1 MVINWNES
9 FNKIIL
15 LIESEIREMG
25 VNVENARFFIETV
38 DGESVE
44 IKGGVQEVSIDSDK
58 IADSGPNFDFGK
70 EYSGTFAYEEP
81 QNIKDLKGM
90 GFTDQQAWNI
100 HLRKGES
107 WKEN

>member
-1 MVINWNES
+1 
-9 FNKIIL
+9 
-15 LIESEIREMG
+15 MG
-25 VNVENARFFIETV
+25 VDLKGVNFFIETP

-44 IKGGVQEVSIDSDK
+44 VKEIKEVSVISDK
-58 IADSGPNFDFGK
+58 IVDSDFGIGG
-70 EYSGTFAYEEP
+70 EINGTFTWEEP
-81 QNIKDLKGM
+81 ENVKELKER

>member
-1 MVINWNES
+1 
-9 FNKIIL
+9 
-15 LIESEIREMG
+15 MG
-25 VNVENARFFIETV
+25 MNLEGMKFFIETP

-58 IADSGPNFDFGK
+58 VVDSGFDFDFGK

-81 QNIKDLKGM
+81 QNIKVLKKI
-90 GFTDQQAWNI
+90 GFTDRQAWNI

-107 WKEN
+107 WKENKNLLVGSEE